1 MNVYPNISYIAK
13 LIAEPTR
20 AIILDCLMNN
30 QALPA
35 SELAYKA
42 KVSHPTISSHLS
54 KLVEGN
60 LLTVE
65 QHGRHRYYRLANQE
79 VAEVLEKLGTIAPTV
94 QVRSLKQSDQLKQ
107 IRYARTCYDHLAGRL
122 GVEITEKLLHRE
134 FIILKEGEYIVTEQ
148 GKRWFLNFGINVET
162 ADIKRRVFAKP
173 CLDWSERRYHISGWL
188 GSAIAK
194 LFFEQEWITKTDK
207 NRAVHLT
214 KKGMK
219 LLKDQVGIDMDN
231 KKVHINA
238 VPPVE

>member
-35 SELAYKA
+35 SELAYMA
-42 KVSHPTISSHLS
+42 RVSHPTISSHLS

-60 LLTVE
+60 LLKVE

-107 IRYARTCYDHLAGRL
+107 VRYARTCYDHLAGKL
-122 GVEITEKLLHRE
+122 GVEIAEKLLHRK
-134 FIILKEGEYIVTEQ
+134 FIILEEGEYIVTEQ
-148 GKRWFLNFGINVET
+148 GKKWFLNFGINIEK
-162 ADIKRRVFAKP
+162 ANIKRRVFAKP

-194 LFFEQEWITKTDK
+194 LFLNRNGLQKRIRIGLSILQE
-207 NRAVHLT
+207 
-214 KKGMK
+214 
-219 LLKDQVGIDMDN
+219 
-231 KKVHINA
+231 KV
-238 VPPVE
+238 

>member
-35 SELAYKA
+35 SELAYMA

-94 QVRSLKQSDQLKQ
+94 QVRSLKQSSQLKQ
-107 IRYARTCYDHLAGRL
+107 IRYARTCYDHLAGKL
-122 GVEITEKLLHRE
+122 GVEITEKLLDRQ
-134 FIILKEGEYIVTEQ
+134 FIILEDGEYIVTEQ
-148 GKRWFLNFGINVET
+148 GKQWFLNFGINVDE
-162 ADIKRRVFAKP
+162 ADTKGGYLQNLALIGVNDATILP
-173 CLDWSERRYHISGWL
+173 VGWICN
-188 GSAIAK
+188 SKTI
-194 LFFEQEWITKTDK
+194 FEQEWITKRIRTELSILQ
-207 NRAVHLT
+207 R
-214 KKGMK
+214 
-219 LLKDQVGIDMDN
+219 
-231 KKVHINA
+231 KV
-238 VPPVE
+238 

>member
-35 SELAYKA
+35 SELAYMA

-94 QVRSLKQSDQLKQ
+94 QVRSLKQSSQLKQ
-107 IRYARTCYDHLAGRL
+107 IRYARTCYDHLAGKL
-122 GVEITEKLLHRE
+122 GVEITEKLLDRQ
-134 FIILKEGEYIVTEQ
+134 FIILEDGEYIVTEQ
-148 GKRWFLNFGINVET
+148 GKKWFLNFGINVNE
-162 ADIKRRVFAKP
+162 ADTKRRVFAKP

-194 LFFEQEWITKTDK
+194 LLL
-207 NRAVHLT
+207 NRDGLRKRIRT
-214 KKGMK
+214 E
-219 LLKDQVGIDMDN
+219 LSILQR
-231 KKVHINA
+231 KV
-238 VPPVE
+238 

>member
-35 SELAYKA
+35 SELAYMA

-79 VAEVLEKLGTIAPTV
+79 VAEVIEKLGTIAPIA
-94 QVRSLKQSDQLKQ
+94 QVRSLNQSNQLKQ
-107 IRYARTCYDHLAGRL
+107 VRYARTCYDHLAGKL
-122 GVEITEKLLHRE
+122 GVEITEKLLASE
-134 FIILKEGEYIVTEQ
+134 FIILEEGEYIVTEQ
-148 GKRWFLNFGINVET
+148 GKRWFLNFGINIET
-162 ADIKRRVFAKP
+162 AEIKRRVFAKP

-207 NRAVHLT
+207 TRAVHFT

-219 LLKDQVGIDMDN
+219 LLKDQLGIDMKN
-231 KKVHINA
+231 EEIK
-238 VPPVE
+238 

>member
-35 SELAYKA
+35 SELAYMA

-94 QVRSLKQSDQLKQ
+94 QVRSLKQSSQLKQ
-107 IRYARTCYDHLAGRL
+107 IRYARTCYDHLAGKL
-122 GVEITEKLLHRE
+122 GVEITEKLLDRQ
-134 FIILKEGEYIVTEQ
+134 FIILEDGEYIVTEQ
-148 GKRWFLNFGINVET
+148 GKQWFLNFGINVDE
-162 ADIKRRVFAKP
+162 ADTKRRVFAKP
-173 CLDWSERRYHISGWL
+173 CLDWSERRYHIAGWL

-194 LFFEQEWITKTDK
+194 LFL
-207 NRAVHLT
+207 NRNGLQKRIRT
-214 KKGMK
+214 E
-219 LLKDQVGIDMDN
+219 LSILQR
-231 KKVHINA
+231 KV
-238 VPPVE
+238 

>member
-35 SELAYKA
+35 SELAYMA
-42 KVSHPTISSHLS
+42 RVSHPTISSHLS

-60 LLTVE
+60 LLKVE

-107 IRYARTCYDHLAGRL
+107 VRYARTCYDHLAGKL
-122 GVEITEKLLHRE
+122 GVEIAEKLLHRK
-134 FIILKEGEYIVTEQ
+134 FIILEEGEYIVTEQ
-148 GKRWFLNFGINVET
+148 GKKWFLNFGINIEK
-162 ADIKRRVFAKP
+162 ANIKRRVFAKP

-194 LFFEQEWITKTDK
+194 LFLNRNGLQRRIRIGLSILQE
-207 NRAVHLT
+207 
-214 KKGMK
+214 
-219 LLKDQVGIDMDN
+219 
-231 KKVHINA
+231 KV
-238 VPPVE
+238 

>member
-20 AIILDCLMNN
+20 AIILECLMNN

-35 SELAYKA
+35 SELAYMA

-60 LLTVE
+60 LLKVE

-122 GVEITEKLLHRE
+122 GVEITEKLLDKE
-134 FIILKEGEYIVTEQ
+134 FIILEKGEYIVTEQ
-148 GKRWFLNFGINVET
+148 GKRWFLNFGINIET
-162 ADIKRRVFAKP
+162 ANIKRRIFAKP

-194 LFFEQEWITKTDK
+194 LFLNRNGLQKRIRIGLSILQE
-207 NRAVHLT
+207 
-214 KKGMK
+214 
-219 LLKDQVGIDMDN
+219 
-231 KKVHINA
+231 KV
-238 VPPVE
+238 

>member
-35 SELAYKA
+35 SELAYMA

-94 QVRSLKQSDQLKQ
+94 QVRSLKQSSQLKQ
-107 IRYARTCYDHLAGRL
+107 IRYARTCYDHLAGKL
-122 GVEITEKLLHRE
+122 GVEITEKLLDRQ
-134 FIILKEGEYIVTEQ
+134 FIILEDGEYIVTEQ
-148 GKRWFLNFGINVET
+148 GKKWFLNFGINVDE

-194 LFFEQEWITKTDK
+194 LLL
-207 NRAVHLT
+207 NRDGLRKRIRT
-214 KKGMK
+214 E
-219 LLKDQVGIDMDN
+219 LSILQR
-231 KKVHINA
+231 KV
-238 VPPVE
+238 

>member
-107 IRYARTCYDHLAGRL
+107 VRYARTCYDHLAGKL
-122 GVEITEKLLHRE
+122 GVEITEKLLDKE
-134 FIILKEGEYIVTEQ
+134 FIILEKGEYIVTEQ
-148 GKRWFLNFGINVET
+148 GKQWFLNFGINIET
-162 ADIKRRVFAKP
+162 ANIKRRVFAKP
-173 CLDWSERRYHISGWL
+173 CLD
-188 GSAIAK
+188 
-194 LFFEQEWITKTDK
+194 
-207 NRAVHLT
+207 
-214 KKGMK
+214 
-219 LLKDQVGIDMDN
+219 
-231 KKVHINA
+231 
-238 VPPVE
+238 

>member
-20 AIILDCLMNN
+20 AIVLDCLMNN

-35 SELAYKA
+35 SELAYMA
-42 KVSHPTISSHLS
+42 RVSHPTISSHLS

-60 LLTVE
+60 LLKVE

-107 IRYARTCYDHLAGRL
+107 VRYARTCYDHLAGKL
-122 GVEITEKLLHRE
+122 GVEIAEKLLHRK
-134 FIILKEGEYIVTEQ
+134 FIILEEGEYIVTEQ
-148 GKRWFLNFGINVET
+148 GKKWFLNFGINIEK
-162 ADIKRRVFAKP
+162 ANIKRRIFAKP

-194 LFFEQEWITKTDK
+194 LFLNRNGLQRRIRIGLSILQE
-207 NRAVHLT
+207 
-214 KKGMK
+214 
-219 LLKDQVGIDMDN
+219 
-231 KKVHINA
+231 KV
-238 VPPVE
+238 

>member
-35 SELAYKA
+35 SELAYMA
-42 KVSHPTISSHLS
+42 RVSHPTISSHLS
-54 KLVEGN
+54 KLVDGN
-60 LLTVE
+60 LLKVE

-94 QVRSLKQSDQLKQ
+94 QVRALKQSDQLKQ
-107 IRYARTCYDHLAGRL
+107 VRYARTCYDHLAGKL
-122 GVEITEKLLHRE
+122 GVEIAEKLLHRK
-134 FIILKEGEYIVTEQ
+134 FIILEEGEYIVTEQ
-148 GKRWFLNFGINVET
+148 GKKWFLNFGINIEK
-162 ADIKRRVFAKP
+162 ANIKRRVFAKP

-214 KKGMK
+214 RKGMK
-219 LLKDQVGIDMDN
+219 LLKDQLGIDMEN
-231 KKVHINA
+231 KEMK
-238 VPPVE
+238 

>member
-35 SELAYKA
+35 SELAYMA

-94 QVRSLKQSDQLKQ
+94 QVRSLKQ
-107 IRYARTCYDHLAGRL
+107 IRYARTCYDHLAGKL
-122 GVEITEKLLHRE
+122 GVEITEKLLDRQ
-134 FIILKEGEYIVTEQ
+134 FIILEDGEYIVTEQ
-148 GKRWFLNFGINVET
+148 GKQWFLNFGINVDE
-162 ADIKRRVFAKP
+162 AD
-173 CLDWSERRYHISGWL
+173 
-188 GSAIAK
+188 
-194 LFFEQEWITKTDK
+194 TKGGYLQNLALIGVNDATI
-207 NRAVHLT
+207 LP
-214 KKGMK
+214 
-219 LLKDQVGIDMDN
+219 VG
-231 KKVHINA
+231 
-238 VPPVE
+238 

>member
-30 QALPA
+30 QAPA
-35 SELAYKA
+35 SELAYMA

-94 QVRSLKQSDQLKQ
+94 QVRSLKQSSQLKQ
-107 IRYARTCYDHLAGRL
+107 IRYARTCYDHLAGKL
-122 GVEITEKLLHRE
+122 GVEITEKLLDRQ
-134 FIILKEGEYIVTEQ
+134 FIILEDGEYIVTEQ
-148 GKRWFLNFGINVET
+148 GKKWFLNFGINVDE
-162 ADIKRRVFAKP
+162 ADTKRRVFAKP
-173 CLDWSERRYHISGWL
+173 CLDWSERRYHIYGWL

-194 LFFEQEWITKTDK
+194 LLL
-207 NRAVHLT
+207 NRDGLRKRIRT
-214 KKGMK
+214 E
-219 LLKDQVGIDMDN
+219 LSILQR
-231 KKVHINA
+231 KV
-238 VPPVE
+238 